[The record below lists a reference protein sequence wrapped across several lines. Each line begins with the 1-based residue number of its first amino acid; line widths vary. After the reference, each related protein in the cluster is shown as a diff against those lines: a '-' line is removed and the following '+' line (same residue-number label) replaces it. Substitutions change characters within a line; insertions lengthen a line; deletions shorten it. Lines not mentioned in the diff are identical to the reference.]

1 MEQTKTFVFPDNGG
15 IGGNSTEGLL
25 LGSLMNG
32 GMGGNTMWNN
42 PIWAI
47 VFLAALRNG
56 GIFGNN
62 CYDGTGNHGCTTSQ
76 LSAIQETL
84 NSNHGQTLLM
94 DAIKGNGNSI
104 HELATTLNCNQNA
117 VIGAIN
123 SVQSAICNLGNSVGM
138 NSMQIVNAIN
148 AGNASLANQL
158 SKCCCDVKEVVN
170 NQGFEN
176 RLNNER
182 QSQLIQNGFAQVGY
196 ASAEH
201 TCAIKQAIDYN
212 GDRVIAKLEEQ
223 DKARMQREIDAL
235 VAENASIKAR
245 AERASE
251 KADTDRRIDAMACKM
266 PQTVTLPYSCATAVP
281 TNALYNAALFGGAG
295 VFGLNN
301 GGIFG

>member
-1 MEQTKTFVFPDNGG
+1 MENTKTFVFPDNGG
-15 IGGNSTEGLL
+15 FGGNSTEGLL
-25 LGSLMNG
+25 LGSMINNG
-32 GMGGNTMWNN
+32 GMGGGFNS

-47 VFLAALRNG
+47 IFLAALRNG

-62 CYDGTGNHGCTTSQ
+62 GYDGNHGCTTSQ

-123 SVQSAICNLGNSVGM
+123 SVQGAICNLGNSVGM

-158 SKCCCDVKEVVN
+158 NQCCCDVRQEVTKMGYD
-170 NQGFEN
+170 NQ
-176 RLNNER
+176 LNNER

-196 ASAEH
+196 KGAEQ
-201 TCAIKQAIDYN
+201 TCAIKQAIADQTLS
-212 GDRVIAKLEEQ
+212 VISK
-223 DKARMQREIDAL
+223 IDAQESARKDRQINDL
-235 VAENASIKAR
+235 TAALTAANSR
-245 AERASE
+245 AERQAE
-251 KADTDRRIDAMACKM
+251 LAPIYKALSDIQCKQ
-266 PQTVTLPYSCATAVP
+266 PNTVTVPYQPFVTVP
-281 TNALYNAALFGGAG
+281 NCVAFNALGAG
-295 VFGLNN
+295 VFGLQNN